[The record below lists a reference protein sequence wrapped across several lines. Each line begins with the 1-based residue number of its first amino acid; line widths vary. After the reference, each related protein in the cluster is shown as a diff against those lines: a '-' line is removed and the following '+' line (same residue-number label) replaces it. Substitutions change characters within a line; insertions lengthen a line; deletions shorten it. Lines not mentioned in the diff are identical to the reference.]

1 MVCSVSKNSNLTA
14 SLRAKKL
21 QSNFPRFCQ
30 TKLTK
35 KFILRKLP
43 KLIKM
48 QEKLVVYDAKPR
60 WLKMYIT
67 NRYMLQK
74 PSVWQVKLT

>member
-48 QEKLVVYDAKPR
+48 QKKLVVYNAKLG
-60 WLKMYIT
+60 WL
-67 NRYMLQK
+67 
-74 PSVWQVKLT
+74 